1 MRWLCLNAAV
11 LLLGL
16 FGAANLC
23 GAQTVALS
31 TPVDSSSTRPATQK
45 RSSPR
50 SVMLRSLAV
59 PGWGQYYNRQYLKA
73 ALAFGAE
80 AGLVVT
86 SIYWSQQA
94 NKTSDQ
100 DSRLIYIDYR
110 NQARWWLLA
119 TVLFSMLDA
128 YVDASLSDFDESP
141 DLSLAPPGNRP
152 AGIMLTIK
160 IGL

>member
-1 MRWLCLNAAV
+1 M
-11 LLLGL
+11 
-16 FGAANLC
+16 
-23 GAQTVALS
+23 
-31 TPVDSSSTRPATQK
+31 RPAAKK

-73 ALAFGAE
+73 ALAVGAE

-86 SIYWSQQA
+86 SIYWSHQA
-94 NKTSDQ
+94 DKTSDR
-100 DSRLIYIDYR
+100 DSKLIYTDYR

-128 YVDASLSDFDESP
+128 YVDASLADFDESP
-141 DLSLAPPGNRP
+141 DLSLAPPGNRST
-152 AGIMLTIK
+152 GVMLTFK